1 MLMKIGI
8 HPPGLGK
15 LLKNFIHY
23 LFCLNN
29 SNDYLISTNCII
41 SCDLA
46 LKIYDCNIDI

>member
-1 MLMKIGI
+1 MKIGI
-8 HPPGLGK
+8 HPSGLGK
-15 LLKNFIHY
+15 LLKK
-23 LFCLNN
+23 LFSTIFFCSNN